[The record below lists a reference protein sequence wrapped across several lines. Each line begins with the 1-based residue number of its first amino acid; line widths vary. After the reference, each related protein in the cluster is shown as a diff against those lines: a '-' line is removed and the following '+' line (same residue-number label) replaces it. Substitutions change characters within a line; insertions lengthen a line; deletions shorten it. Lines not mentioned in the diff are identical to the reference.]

1 MTQKFLIYFKAI
13 RVWQW
18 PKNLV
23 IFTLPIG
30 SGIMEFQILIR
41 SIWAFFGL
49 SLISSSIYL
58 LNDIR
63 DIDIDATHY
72 TKKNRPI
79 ASGLIPIKSAKI
91 LSYLLLLLSLFIFS
105 SFNLTS
111 LALVCGYFL
120 LGVMYTIKIKYL
132 AYFDVLT
139 ISFLFLTRVLIGGYS
154 VKINPSIVLLVFIFF
169 ISLSLALSKRIS
181 IIKDARLS
189 NDSSY
194 KKFLLLSYDTKKINH
209 ILKLTL
215 FLTFT
220 TYSFWVFFVNIKEFT
235 TFATFSSILSIFFLG
250 RSLLG
255 IYKLTSISQMEDF
268 LVSLFQNKKELTF
281 IFLAILFSLFGIYLI

>member
-1 MTQKFLIYFKAI
+1 MTQKFLIYLKAI

-23 IFTLPIG
+23 VFTLPIG
-30 SGIMEFQILIR
+30 SGIMEFHILIR

-79 ASGLIPIKSAKI
+79 TSGLIPIKSAKI

-111 LALVCGYFL
+111 LVLGCGYFL

-132 AYFDVLT
+132 VYLDVLT

-169 ISLSLALSKRIS
+169 LSLSLALSKRIS